1 MKYNLVGVDGNA
13 FSIMGYV
20 KKAMKKEGKS
30 QADIDGYL
38 EEATSGDYSKLVSV
52 SSAVIDKLNQETE
65 EEE

>member
-1 MKYNLVGVDGNA
+1 MKYSLIGVNGNV

-20 KKAMKKEGKS
+20 KKAMRKEGKS

-52 SSAVIDKLNQETE
+52 SSDVIDKLNQETE
-65 EEE
+65 EGE